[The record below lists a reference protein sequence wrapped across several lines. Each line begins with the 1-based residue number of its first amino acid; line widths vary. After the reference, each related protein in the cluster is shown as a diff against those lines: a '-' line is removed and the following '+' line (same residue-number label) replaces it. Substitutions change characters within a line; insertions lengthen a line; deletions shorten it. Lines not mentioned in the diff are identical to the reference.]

1 MGSAEERRSATWVR
15 CLAIAIKIACAILV
29 AASLVY
35 LVVAG
40 MHFAVISGL
49 FSQAEIEG
57 TRTIIR
63 YCLALF
69 ALFLGAAATGIWA
82 CGDAEGLS
90 RCMPIC
96 AGVALVPLALIAVA
110 VGTSMF
116 GVADSAFSSIGFI
129 KWIDLSCGACA
140 IVFAALAVA
149 AWRLDAKAGAADG
162 DDVADGDDA
171 AGGEGVACGDD
182 VAGSE
187 GVACDDSATGSDGV
201 TGVGA
206 SETDDRP
213 SEEEGADRAAH
224 EDGARR
230 ATVED
235 DAREEPDDG
244 DLQEEPLDAGARAV
258 GADDAEGGAAAD
270 EGVAGDEVAAGEA
283 VEEKA
288 PDADGCERAAADD
301 GAGAPEAAGES
312 AASVEMAD
320 VAWVAGDPADPADP
334 ADDALASGAA
344 GDDVDE
350 GDGEPLPA
358 GKHWAG
364 ARRVFEDPDDFLF
377 SDASARDWQW
387 EDA

>member
-15 CLAIAIKIACAILV
+15 CLTIAIKIACAILV

-57 TRTIIR
+57 TRTIIG

-69 ALFLGAAATGIWA
+69 ALFLGAAATGVWA

-90 RCMPIC
+90 RRMPIC
-96 AGVALVPLALIAVA
+96 AGVALVPLVLIAVA

-116 GVADSAFSSIGFI
+116 GMADSAFSSIGFI

-140 IVFAALAVA
+140 VVFAAMAVA
-149 AWRLDAKAGAADG
+149 VWRLDAKAGAAGG
-162 DDVADGDDA
+162 DDVACVDGTAGSESVAGGDDA
-171 AGGEGVACGDD
+171 ADGG
-182 VAGSE
+182 
-187 GVACDDSATGSDGV
+187 TL
-201 TGVGA
+201 
-206 SETDDRP
+206 ETDDRP
-213 SEEEGADRAAH
+213 SEEEGTDRDAD
-224 EDGARR
+224 EDGARP
-230 ATVED
+230 ATAED
-235 DAREEPDDG
+235 DAQEGPDDG
-244 DLQEEPLDAGARAV
+244 DLQEEPVDAGARAA
-258 GADDAEGGAAAD
+258 GADDAEDGAAAD
-270 EGVAGDEVAAGEA
+270 EEVAGDEVAAEEA
-283 VEEKA
+283 AEEKA
-288 PDADGCERAAADD
+288 ADADGDDHAADD
-301 GAGAPEAAGES
+301 DAGAPEAAGEP
-312 AASVEMAD
+312 AASVEVAD
-320 VAWVAGDPADPADP
+320 VAWVAGDPADP

-364 ARRVFEDPDDFLF
+364 ARLVFEDPDDFLF

>member
-1 MGSAEERRSATWVR
+1 MGSAEERRSATRVR
-15 CLAIAIKIACAILV
+15 CLTIAIKIACAILV

-57 TRTIIR
+57 TRTIIG

-69 ALFLGAAATGIWA
+69 ALFLGAAATGVWA

-90 RCMPIC
+90 RRMPIC
-96 AGVALVPLALIAVA
+96 AGVALVPLVLIAVA

-140 IVFAALAVA
+140 VVFVALAVVV
-149 AWRLDAKAGAADG
+149 WRLDAKAVAAGGDGAR
-162 DDVADGDDA
+162 VGDDA
-171 AGGEGVACGDD
+171 AGG
-182 VAGSE
+182 
-187 GVACDDSATGSDGV
+187 
-201 TGVGA
+201 GA
-206 SETDDRP
+206 LETDDQL
-213 SEEEGADRAAH
+213 SEEEGTDRAAH

-230 ATVED
+230 ATVEG
-235 DAREEPDDG
+235 DAREELDDG
-244 DLQEEPLDAGARAV
+244 DLQEEPLDVGARAV

-270 EGVAGDEVAAGEA
+270 E
-283 VEEKA
+283 
-288 PDADGCERAAADD
+288 
-301 GAGAPEAAGES
+301 EAAGDKAAAEEVAGEP

-320 VAWVAGDPADPADP
+320 VALVADESDDP

-358 GKHWAG
+358 GKHWVG

>member
-1 MGSAEERRSATWVR
+1 MGSAEERRSATRVR
-15 CLAIAIKIACAILV
+15 CLTIAIKIACAILV

-57 TRTIIR
+57 TRTIIG

-90 RCMPIC
+90 RRMPIC

-140 IVFAALAVA
+140 VVFVALAVVV
-149 AWRLDAKAGAADG
+149 WRLDAKAVAAGGDGARGSDDVAGG
-162 DDVADGDDA
+162 DDVADGDDT
-171 AGGEGVACGDD
+171 
-182 VAGSE
+182 AGSE
-187 GVACDDSATGSDGV
+187 GVAGG
-201 TGVGA
+201 GA
-206 SETDDRP
+206 LETDDHP
-213 SEEEGADRAAH
+213 SEEEGTDRAAH

-230 ATVED
+230 ATVEG
-235 DAREEPDDG
+235 DAREELDDG
-244 DLQEEPLDAGARAV
+244 DLQEEPLDVGAPAV

-270 EGVAGDEVAAGEA
+270 EEAAGDKAAAEEVAEEEA
-283 VEEKA
+283 A
-288 PDADGCERAAADD
+288 DADGCERAVADD
-301 GAGAPEAAGES
+301 GAGAPEAAGEP

-320 VAWVAGDPADPADP
+320 VAWVADESDDP

-358 GKHWAG
+358 GKHWVG

>member
-40 MHFAVISGL
+40 MHFAVIGGL

-213 SEEEGADRAAH
+213 SEE
-224 EDGARR
+224 DGARR

-258 GADDAEGGAAAD
+258 GADDA
-270 EGVAGDEVAAGEA
+270 
-283 VEEKA
+283 
-288 PDADGCERAAADD
+288 
-301 GAGAPEAAGES
+301 
-312 AASVEMAD
+312 
-320 VAWVAGDPADPADP
+320 
-334 ADDALASGAA
+334 
-344 GDDVDE
+344 E

>member
-15 CLAIAIKIACAILV
+15 CLTIAIKIACAILV

-57 TRTIIR
+57 TRTIIG

-90 RCMPIC
+90 RRMPIC
-96 AGVALVPLALIAVA
+96 AGVALVPLVLIAVA

-129 KWIDLSCGACA
+129 KWTDLSCGACA
-140 IVFAALAVA
+140 VVFAAMAVA
-149 AWRLDAKAGAADG
+149 VWRLDAKAGVTDG
-162 DDVADGDDA
+162 DDVADGADA
-171 AGGEGVACGDD
+171 ACVDDVACGDG
-182 VAGSE
+182 AR
-187 GVACDDSATGSDGV
+187 GSDDV
-201 TGVGA
+201 VGGGT
-206 SETDDRP
+206 SEADDRP
-213 SEEEGADRAAH
+213 SEEEGTDRDAD
-224 EDGARR
+224 EDGARP

-235 DAREEPDDG
+235 DAQEEPDDG
-244 DLQEEPLDAGARAV
+244 DLQEEPLDAGTRAA

-270 EGVAGDEVAAGEA
+270 EEVAGDKAAAEEVAEEEA
-283 VEEKA
+283 A
-288 PDADGCERAAADD
+288 DADGDDHAAADD
-301 GAGAPEAAGES
+301 GAGAPEAAGEP
-312 AASVEMAD
+312 AASVEVAD
-320 VAWVAGDPADPADP
+320 VAWVAGDPADPAD
-334 ADDALASGAA
+334 DTLASGAA

-358 GKHWAG
+358 DKHWAG
-364 ARRVFEDPDDFLF
+364 ARLVFEDPDDFLF

>member
-15 CLAIAIKIACAILV
+15 CLTIAIKIACAILV

-57 TRTIIR
+57 TRTIIG

-90 RCMPIC
+90 RRMPIC
-96 AGVALVPLALIAVA
+96 AGVALVPLVLIAVA

-129 KWIDLSCGACA
+129 KWTDLSCGACA
-140 IVFAALAVA
+140 VVFAAMAVA
-149 AWRLDAKAGAADG
+149 VWRLDAKAGVTDG
-162 DDVADGDDA
+162 DDVADGADA
-171 AGGEGVACGDD
+171 ACVDDVACGDG
-182 VAGSE
+182 AR
-187 GVACDDSATGSDGV
+187 GSDDV
-201 TGVGA
+201 VGGGT
-206 SETDDRP
+206 SEADDRP
-213 SEEEGADRAAH
+213 SEEEGTDRDAD
-224 EDGARR
+224 EDGARP

-235 DAREEPDDG
+235 DAQEEPDDG
-244 DLQEEPLDAGARAV
+244 DLQEEPLDAGTRAA

-270 EGVAGDEVAAGEA
+270 EEVAGDKAAAEEVAEEEA
-283 VEEKA
+283 A
-288 PDADGCERAAADD
+288 DADGDDHAAADD
-301 GAGAPEAAGES
+301 GAGAPEAAGEP
-312 AASVEMAD
+312 AASVEVAD
-320 VAWVAGDPADPADP
+320 VAWVAGDPADP

-364 ARRVFEDPDDFLF
+364 ARLVFEDPDDFLF

>member
-1 MGSAEERRSATWVR
+1 MGSAEERRSATRVR
-15 CLAIAIKIACAILV
+15 CLTIAIKIACAILV

-57 TRTIIR
+57 TRTIIG

-69 ALFLGAAATGIWA
+69 ALFLGAAATGVWA

-90 RCMPIC
+90 RRMPIC

-140 IVFAALAVA
+140 VVFAALAVA
-149 AWRLDAKAGAADG
+149 VWRLDAKAVAAGG
-162 DDVADGDDA
+162 DDAAGSEGVEGVACSDGVACGEGARAGDDA
-171 AGGEGVACGDD
+171 AGG
-182 VAGSE
+182 
-187 GVACDDSATGSDGV
+187 
-201 TGVGA
+201 GA
-206 SETDDRP
+206 SGANDQP
-213 SEEEGADRAAH
+213 SEEEGTDRAAH

-230 ATVED
+230 ATVEG
-235 DAREEPDDG
+235 DAREESDDG
-244 DLQEEPLDAGARAV
+244 DLQEEPLDAGARAA
-258 GADDAEGGAAAD
+258 GADDAGGGAAAG

-283 VEEKA
+283 AEEEA
-288 PDADGCERAAADD
+288 PDADGDDHVAVDD
-301 GAGAPEAAGES
+301 GAGAPEAAGEP
-312 AASVEMAD
+312 AASVEMAN
-320 VAWVAGDPADPADP
+320 VVWVAGDPADP

>member
-1 MGSAEERRSATWVR
+1 MGSAEERRSATRVR
-15 CLAIAIKIACAILV
+15 CLTIAIKIACAILV
-29 AASLVY
+29 ATSLVY

-57 TRTIIR
+57 TRIIIG

-90 RCMPIC
+90 RRMPIC
-96 AGVALVPLALIAVA
+96 AGVALVPLVLIAVA

-140 IVFAALAVA
+140 VVFVALAVVV
-149 AWRLDAKAGAADG
+149 WRLDAKAVAAGRGSDDVAGG
-162 DDVADGDDA
+162 DDVADGDDT
-171 AGGEGVACGDD
+171 
-182 VAGSE
+182 AGSE
-187 GVACDDSATGSDGV
+187 GVAGGGALEMDDH
-201 TGVGA
+201 
-206 SETDDRP
+206 P
-213 SEEEGADRAAH
+213 SEEEGTDRAAH

-230 ATVED
+230 ATVEG
-235 DAREEPDDG
+235 DAREELDDG
-244 DLQEEPLDAGARAV
+244 DLQEEPLDVGARAV

-270 EGVAGDEVAAGEA
+270 EEAAGDKAAAEEVAEEEA
-283 VEEKA
+283 A
-288 PDADGCERAAADD
+288 DADGCERAVADD
-301 GAGAPEAAGES
+301 GAGAPEAAG
-312 AASVEMAD
+312 
-320 VAWVAGDPADPADP
+320 
-334 ADDALASGAA
+334 
-344 GDDVDE
+344 E

>member
-15 CLAIAIKIACAILV
+15 CLTIAIKIACAILV

-57 TRTIIR
+57 TRTIIG

-69 ALFLGAAATGIWA
+69 ALFLGAAATGVWA

-90 RCMPIC
+90 RRMPIC
-96 AGVALVPLALIAVA
+96 AGVALVPLVLIAVA

-116 GVADSAFSSIGFI
+116 GMADSAFSSIGFI

-140 IVFAALAVA
+140 VVFAAMAVA
-149 AWRLDAKAGAADG
+149 VWRLDAKAGAAGG
-162 DDVADGDDA
+162 DDVADGAD
-171 AGGEGVACGDD
+171 VACVDD
-182 VAGSE
+182 TA
-187 GVACDDSATGSDGV
+187 GSDGV
-201 TGVGA
+201 AGGGT
-206 SETDDRP
+206 SEADDRP
-213 SEEEGADRAAH
+213 SEEEGTDRDAD
-224 EDGARR
+224 EDGARP

-244 DLQEEPLDAGARAV
+244 DLQEEPLDAGARAA

-270 EGVAGDEVAAGEA
+270 EEVAGDEAAAEEVAEEEA
-283 VEEKA
+283 A
-288 PDADGCERAAADD
+288 DADGDDHAAADD
-301 GAGAPEAAGES
+301 GAGAPEAAGEP
-312 AASVEMAD
+312 AASVEVAD
-320 VAWVAGDPADPADP
+320 VAWVAGDPADP